1 MKKSLIF
8 IFLATLITAAFLGC
22 DNSTGSKN
30 SATTTKTTSSATT
43 NTITVSRPK
52 QDDPIVTTTTKSDN
66 TNDQDIITKLTD
78 EPELTVTA
86 TSSYDNETELTTS
99 LGAVTS
105 AIVTEK
111 PFPDP
116 LPGNPGKYGF
126 TVLPQRN
133 ADKWFYFE
141 EGHHLSY
148 MFTPQTNI
156 GETLDLSI
164 LEISRHDANTDAYLP
179 SVENASEK
187 GWHQQ
192 NNGYS
197 SYLNPT
203 TGASA
208 VIAFTAPEDGC
219 YLLEVSFN
227 VGIKPGSESD
237 GIEFLIFSNDK
248 LVYTTSSEPFEEWES
263 FIGISGTE
271 EVFVTLRK
279 GEKAYFVADPLSNG
293 IGDICE
299 SVAIQVTHQAD
310 LYIDNESTFAFGEVY
325 NNGSSEQGT
334 NGWYS
339 GCVTKGEVI
348 SPDTFGSDPIPHFT
362 INNGGLFGYYSDKT
376 YEKDAAVVWQAP
388 KDGQYTVFI
397 DGMWSDDVLISFY
410 SNNELIASFEG
421 YSAYRDFEM
430 TCTLKKGECFAC
442 VFTYSDT
449 PTDDEVEGFKALI
462 ECVS

>member
-1 MKKSLIF
+1 MNNGEEMKRYILSFVLISM
-8 IFLATLITAAFLGC
+8 LIAAFVGC
-22 DNSTGSKN
+22 VAAKDGSSDSTSVSTTASSS
-30 SATTTKTTSSATT
+30 SAETTTASTS
-43 NTITVSRPK
+43 IK
-52 QDDPIVTTTTKSDN
+52 DDPIVTATTKSDSKD
-66 TNDQDIITKLTD
+66 DQDVVTKPTD
-78 EPELTVTA
+78 
-86 TSSYDNETELTTS
+86 ETELTTS

-410 SNNELIASFEG
+410 NNNELIASFEG
-421 YSAYRDFEM
+421 HSAYHDFEI

-449 PTDDEVEGFKALI
+449 PADDEVAGFKALI
-462 ECVS
+462 ERVS